1 MVGAVGSGER
11 AAAPGEVRVEVG
23 ATGADVGVL
32 LRLTAITHPTK
43 RATRRMLKGSLASRI
58 HLVVRQLARSEW
70 RPVSHSDNWFKL
82 HWAAQ
87 GETQEPANNIKPHL
101 QVQEV
106 AELAREPG
114 IALAVTI
121 VNRVDTRAAE
131 AAVVVGVAR
140 AAAVGVPRT
149 LATDGRGAQ
158 RKRCRHRYHTSL
170 SHAHPNTAAQTS
182 HARQYDDSDRVHRE
196 NGQRHTTGEAAP
208 LCSVALTGVKR
219 GHSWP
224 VHGPEA

>member
-32 LRLTAITHPTK
+32 LRLPATTPQ
-43 RATRRMLKGSLASRI
+43 RAQPEECSKGHSRREYTSLY
-58 HLVVRQLARSEW
+58 
-70 RPVSHSDNWFKL
+70 DNWHGL
-82 HWAAQ
+82 SSVQCRTAAT
-87 GETQEPANNIKPHL
+87 GSSCTGRNARTANNIKPHL

-170 SHAHPNTAAQTS
+170 SHAHPNTAAQ
-182 HARQYDDSDRVHRE
+182 A
-196 NGQRHTTGEAAP
+196 
-208 LCSVALTGVKR
+208 
-219 GHSWP
+219 
-224 VHGPEA
+224 